1 MSVTKILS
9 IVFLVISLGL
19 AWYLGSS
26 IKSSI
31 DERKLIATREEA
43 IIEKL
48 KLIREA
54 EIVYQEVNGNYT
66 SDWNELINFIQNGE
80 VPIIEKK
87 ETIITLDY
95 GADSIVVEFDT
106 LEVIPA
112 RERIFRQS
120 HSVLAAND
128 GVFRGFALNV
138 GEMAEQGN
146 VGYRLFQNGKVVEH
160 KFRENGQVTNEQPI
174 NVGDKVS
181 KGDLLMTIVETKF
194 NPNTDLSRLKYV
206 PGYENEN
213 VEFEIYADEVPKG
226 NVMVD
231 VIEVRNPR
239 PFDPTRSESNDAT
252 NRKPLRFGSRTD
264 VTTSGNWE

>member
-9 IVFLVISLGL
+9 IVFLIISLGL

-26 IKSSI
+26 IKQSI
-31 DERKLIATREEA
+31 DDRKMIATREAA
-43 IIEKL
+43 IIDKL

-54 EIVYQEVNGNYT
+54 EIVYQEVNGDYT
-66 SDWNELINFIQNGE
+66 DDWNELINFIKNGQ

-95 GADSIVVEFDT
+95 GADSVIVEYDT

-112 RERIFRQS
+112 SDRIFRQA

-128 GVFRGFALNV
+128 GVFRGFQLNV

-146 VGYRLFQNGKVVEH
+146 VAYRLFQNNRVVEH
-160 KFRENGQVTNEQPI
+160 KFRENGRVSALQP
-174 NVGDKVS
+174 VEEGQEVE
-181 KGDLLMTIVETKF
+181 KGDLLMTLIETKF
-194 NPNTDLSRLKYV
+194 NPDTNLDRLMYV
-206 PGYENEN
+206 PGYEED
-213 VEFEIYADEVPKG
+213 VKFEIYADEVTKG
-226 NVMVD
+226 NVQVD
-231 VIEVRNPR
+231 VIEVRNTR
-239 PFDPTRSESNDAT
+239 PFDPTRKESSEAT

-264 VTTSGNWE
+264 VTTAGNWE

>member
-9 IVFLVISLGL
+9 IVFFVISLGL

-31 DERKLIATREEA
+31 DERKLIAQREEA
-43 IIEKL
+43 IIQKL

-66 SDWNELINFIQNGE
+66 SDWNTLIEFIKNGQ

-95 GADSIVVEFDT
+95 GADSVVVDYDT
-106 LEVIPA
+106 LEIIPA
-112 RERIFRQS
+112 KERIFRQS

-128 GVFRGFALNV
+128 GTFRGFELSV
-138 GEMAEQGN
+138 GQMAEQGN
-146 VGYRLFQNGKVVEH
+146 VGYKLLQSGKVVEH
-160 KFRENGQVTNEQPI
+160 KFRESGEVINTQPI
-174 NVGDKVS
+174 QVGQKLA
-181 KGDLLMTIVETKF
+181 KGDLLMTLVETKF
-194 NPNTDLSRLKYV
+194 DPNTNLDRLMYV
-206 PGYENEN
+206 PGYEN
-213 VEFEIYADEVPKG
+213 VKFEIYADEVTKG
-226 NVMVD
+226 NVQVD
-231 VIEVRNPR
+231 VIEVRNTK
-239 PFDPTRSESNDAT
+239 PFDPTRSESNDAS

-264 VTTSGNWE
+264 VTTAGNWE

>member
-9 IVFLVISLGL
+9 IVFLLISFGL
-19 AWYLGSS
+19 AYYLGSS
-26 IKSSI
+26 IKHSI
-31 DERKLIATREEA
+31 DERKLISSREEA

-54 EIVYQEVNGNYT
+54 EIVYQEVNGTYT
-66 SDWNELINFIQNGE
+66 SDWDKLIDFIRNGQ

-95 GADSIVVEFDT
+95 GADSVYVEFDT

-112 RERIFRQS
+112 SERIFRQS

-128 GVFRGFALNV
+128 GVFRGFELNV
-138 GEMAEQGN
+138 GETAEQGN
-146 VGYRLFQNGKVVEH
+146 VAYRLLQSGKVVEH
-160 KFRENGQVTNEQPI
+160 KFKENGQVTNLQPI
-174 NVGDKVS
+174 QGGQQVA
-181 KGDLLMTIVETKF
+181 KGDLLMTLVETKF
-194 NPNTDLSRLKYV
+194 NPNTNLDRLAFV
-206 PGYENEN
+206 PGYED
-213 VEFEIYADEVPKG
+213 VKFEIFSDKVTKG
-226 NVMVD
+226 NVQVD